1 MNAELAKLIA
11 MLKPAELGTDR
22 FRGDSHDIGTPQ
34 VFGGQVLGQALYA
47 ASLTVDGARPPHS
60 LHAYF
65 LRRGNVSKPIAYE
78 VDRAR
83 DGTSFSNRRVVAS
96 QQGRSIFNM
105 TASFQKRESGIE
117 HQLPVPDVPGP
128 EGLADKYDLADDVL
142 AQMHE
147 KLRTYIQRD
156 RPFMVRP
163 VQPQD
168 FLNPQKTAPLKQVWI
183 KANDSLPDDPLLHQ
197 ALFAYVSDYELLGT
211 ANLPHG
217 ISFTNQGV
225 QMASLDHA
233 VWFYHPFRV
242 DEWLLFAYDSPVS
255 AASRGLAR
263 GMVYTQEGRLVA
275 MSAQEGL
282 IRVKD

>member
-11 MLKPAELGTDR
+11 MLKPAELGTDQ

-147 KLRTYIQRD
+147 KLSAYIQRD

>member
-1 MNAELAKLIA
+1 MNAELAKLIT

-47 ASLTVDGARPPHS
+47 ASLTVDCTRPPHS

-65 LRRGNVSKPIAYE
+65 LHRGNVSKPIDYE

-83 DGTSFSNRRVVAS
+83 DGSSFSNRRVVAS

-117 HQLPVPDVPGP
+117 HQLPAPDVPGP

-147 KLRTYIQRD
+147 KLSAYIKRD

-168 FLNPQKTAPLKQVWI
+168 FLNPQKSAPLKQVWI

>member
-11 MLKPAELGTDR
+11 MLKPAELGTDQ

>member
-1 MNAELAKLIA
+1 MNAELTKLIA
-11 MLKPAELGTDR
+11 MLKPDELGTDR
-22 FRGDSHDIGTPQ
+22 FRGNSHDIGTPQ

-65 LRRGNVSKPIAYE
+65 LRRGNVSKPIEYE

-83 DGTSFSNRRVVAS
+83 DGASFSNRRVVAS

-117 HQLPVPDVPGP
+117 HQLPMPAVPGP
-128 EGLADKYDLADDVL
+128 EGLGDKYDLADDVL

-147 KLRTYIQRD
+147 KLRAYIQRE

>member
-1 MNAELAKLIA
+1 MNAELTKLIA
-11 MLKPAELGTDR
+11 MLKPDELGTDR
-22 FRGDSHDIGTPQ
+22 FRGNSHDIGTPQ

-65 LRRGNVSKPIAYE
+65 LRRGNVSKPIEYE

-83 DGTSFSNRRVVAS
+83 DGASFSNRRVVAS
-96 QQGRSIFNM
+96 QQGRAIFNM

-117 HQLPVPDVPGP
+117 HQLPMPAVPGP
-128 EGLADKYDLADDVL
+128 EGLGDKYDLADDVL
-142 AQMHE
+142 AQMHA
-147 KLRTYIQRD
+147 KLRAYIQRE

-263 GMVYTQEGRLVA
+263 GMVYTQEGKLVA